1 MRLAVLGCGW
11 SGMLVAIRMKSLY
24 SSADVVCI
32 DKNLDGGLLRSE
44 VVNGYLFDVGGS
56 HIVFSKR
63 RDIIEAILSL
73 GGEWVSRERRAFVL
87 LNGTFVPYP
96 FETGIYVLP
105 PELRVK
111 YGLSVIRAFLE
122 YNDERPKNFLDW
134 IMKIFGR
141 DVAEDYLIPYNE
153 KIWKRPLDQISADWV
168 YIPGRL
174 PLPSIEDVVKAIA
187 GVPAIGYKEQAVF
200 YYPRKGGIIKQWEAA
215 YRLAETLGVK
225 FFKAEVR
232 EVKAT
237 KDDYIINNSL
247 KVEKIINTLPL
258 KEVPQIFNLSEDFQK
273 VAARLDY
280 NSLVVVG
287 LGLKRPAPNQH
298 WVYVPDKKIVFHRYA
313 WISNYGEETPPDKA
327 SLIAEITIPPN
338 QKIDLDKL
346 IDETIQGFS
355 ELGVIKND
363 NEIEVVRAWYHK
375 YGYPIYTST
384 HEKDVNTITQ
394 GLAEINVKTFGR
406 WGNWQYWNTDKIF
419 ERSLEIKL
427 VT

>member
-1 MRLAVLGCGW
+1 
-11 SGMLVAIRMKSLY
+11 
-24 SSADVVCI
+24 
-32 DKNLDGGLLRSE
+32 
-44 VVNGYLFDVGGS
+44 
-56 HIVFSKR
+56 
-63 RDIIEAILSL
+63 
-73 GGEWVSRERRAFVL
+73 
-87 LNGTFVPYP
+87 
-96 FETGIYVLP
+96 
-105 PELRVK
+105 
-111 YGLSVIRAFLE
+111 
-122 YNDERPKNFLDW
+122 
-134 IMKIFGR
+134 MKIFGR

-313 WISNYGEETPPDKA
+313 WISNYSGKRLP
-327 SLIAEITIPPN
+327 
-338 QKIDLDKL
+338 
-346 IDETIQGFS
+346 
-355 ELGVIKND
+355 IK
-363 NEIEVVRAWYHK
+363 H
-375 YGYPIYTST
+375 
-384 HEKDVNTITQ
+384 H
-394 GLAEINVKTFGR
+394 
-406 WGNWQYWNTDKIF
+406 
-419 ERSLEIKL
+419 
-427 VT
+427 